1 MTAARRGQKA
11 AFSPTAMSTI
21 VKLPAV
27 WPTLSHASTFSPAPP
42 KRPQRR
48 QTRLSVPRDARL
60 KRVSRIR
67 EAHVD
72 GPSRLTGLACCGAT
86 VLALNYRV

>member
-27 WPTLSHASTFSPAPP
+27 WPTLSHASTIPPAPP
-42 KRPQRR
+42 KRAPASPDPTER
-48 QTRLSVPRDARL
+48 A
-60 KRVSRIR
+60 
-67 EAHVD
+67 A
-72 GPSRLTGLACCGAT
+72 
-86 VLALNYRV
+86 